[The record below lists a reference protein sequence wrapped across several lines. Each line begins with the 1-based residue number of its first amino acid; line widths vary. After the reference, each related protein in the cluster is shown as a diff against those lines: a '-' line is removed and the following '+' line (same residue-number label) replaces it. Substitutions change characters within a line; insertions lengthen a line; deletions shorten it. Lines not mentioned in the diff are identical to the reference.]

1 MEKRLT
7 ADLNVVANSN
17 LEIQLLDGDLNIIQ
31 KLDDEPNDVGGL
43 TSAELKAKFDES
55 GNIIKKYINETLIP
69 AVLTDDATEE
79 SRKQAEAARVAAEQ
93 GRVTAEE
100 GRVSAE
106 TARAAAEQARSEAEA
121 SRVSAENARAAAET
135 ARADETAGIVARAT
149 EQANAAAGSASQAA
163 GSEQRAKDAAG
174 TAIGAA
180 SSASQSAAAASGSAS
195 QASAAVAAAAGSA
208 AGAETASK
216 AAQSWAVGGTGTR
229 PGEDTD
235 NAKYWARQAQAAAGG
250 DFATKAEAQG
260 YVTTHNESDAA
271 HPDIRAALNDKAAA
285 THASQHGKD
294 GEDPITP
301 DAIGA
306 IASTAKGTAGG
317 VASLGADGKVPASQL
332 PETDTYTKDEI
343 LKDATAAL
351 LGLGTDAVPDDAFKK
366 IWEQAT
372 VSTKKYHVELC
383 NLFLSNVTG
392 IPSNQ
397 VDASAFKSALKTN
410 SPDVSNVI
418 IPNDLITIVNSAYY
432 TIYKLSTE
440 EQWHRIEWQADVAV
454 PPTANILFNY
464 DGEYFYMIVGKQS
477 TSSSS
482 NATALELKRTKDF
495 KTFETLGTYYDGSYS
510 IYATPVLYHING
522 DVYAS
527 FRREAASGAPYT
539 YMYCKL
545 DKTSLTFTTTSAEFV
560 GDCCLYGKYSYKL
573 ANTSLASGKLTLQKT
588 DVLTGTI
595 QNIQV
600 TATHNTSGTF
610 CIPLYMSGSLYLVL
624 TNTVGIP
631 TGFISSNYTYCLVSH
646 DDGVTFEEYRF
657 DHVLDGGTTAS
668 IVLQYNAISAQWYLK
683 NTRTG
688 SIFKFKTGAFEKVDI
703 DAPYFFYDNSMFIAL
718 DAETSIGAVEARLGS
733 SASTV
738 LVMAF
743 AFSRDLEMQGV
754 SRLPSIQQLQMSSNT
769 KDIPFDAVATF
780 WIDYKGVV
788 HTFSKST
795 STSSRDDAYFWT
807 INQVYVHNGVSGIV
821 VTGSVMPEI
830 D

>member
-271 HPDIRAALNDKAAA
+271 HPDIREALEGKAAA